1 MVEFLVLLGVA
12 FIIGGCIA
20 LRQKWNKVQA
30 QRSLAEDIKAD
41 MKKEIS

>member
-20 LRQKWNKVQA
+20 LRQKWNRVQA
-30 QRSLAEDIKAD
+30 QRMAELES
-41 MKKEIS
+41 KKE